1 MAGRH
6 LTNRSR
12 NRNTEKARRPDK
24 GAALLF
30 FGNEG
35 KPEEEGNETLAERE
49 GFEPSERLIT
59 AHTISSRAG

>member
-6 LTNRSR
+6 LTNLFR
-12 NRNTEKARRPDK
+12 NQNTEKRGDPRA
-24 GAALLF
+24 GAALPF
-30 FGNEG
+30 FRDEG